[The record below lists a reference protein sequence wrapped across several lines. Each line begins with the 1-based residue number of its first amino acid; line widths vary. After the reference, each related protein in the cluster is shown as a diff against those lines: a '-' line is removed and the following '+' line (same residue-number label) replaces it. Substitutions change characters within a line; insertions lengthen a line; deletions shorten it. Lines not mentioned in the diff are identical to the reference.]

1 MLDKNDINKSFRI
14 IWLNLIKKFL
24 FWDIYGISSFKREK
38 IFDLEQ
44 FETKYKRIET
54 FWKMNELSI
63 CNDKSYRAMSLVSS
77 KRMKQY

>member
-1 MLDKNDINKSFRI
+1 MHGIN
-14 IWLNLIKKFL
+14 
-24 FWDIYGISSFKREK
+24 SFKRKK

-63 CNDKSYRAMSLVSS
+63 CNDKSYRAMSLISS